1 MIASDIVTDIGIFNP
16 RVFPYIHID
25 LNELRKLPYWRR
37 QLVAILLHEFV
48 HLLQFIFVYKCN
60 INKWCRNT
68 KLELPAMLVQDFFFW
83 LTVPSFRSVPF
94 QCYFMDKWN
103 RECDARA
110 KNPPSDFRKRIGA
123 K

>member
-1 MIASDIVTDIGIFNP
+1 MIASDLATDIGIFNP

-48 HLLQFIFVYKCN
+48 HLLQFVFVYRCN
-60 INKWCRNT
+60 INKWYKNA
-68 KLELPAMLVQDFFFW
+68 KPELPAMLVQDFFFW
-83 LTVPSFRSVPF
+83 LTVPYFRSVPF
-94 QCYFMDKWN
+94 QHYFFDKWN
-103 RECDARA
+103 AECDVRT
-110 KNPPSDFRKRIGA
+110 KNLPSDFKKRIEA